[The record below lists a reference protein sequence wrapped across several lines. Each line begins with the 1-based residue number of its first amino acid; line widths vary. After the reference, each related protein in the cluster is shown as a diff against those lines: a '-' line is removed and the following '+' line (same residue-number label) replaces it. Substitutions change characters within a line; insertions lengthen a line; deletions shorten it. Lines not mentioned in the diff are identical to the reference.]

1 MTKTRTVSSET
12 EVKQVLRD
20 VCRELEALLRESEGL
35 GRGGDRS
42 LENAKT
48 VLREVP
54 ALLEEGILRVAVV
67 GPIKSG
73 KSTFLN
79 CLLGDEMLK
88 RGAGVIT
95 SIVTRIRRGDRLQ
108 ANMVFK
114 AWPEV
119 NEEIRQAMILFPE
132 QAGKPGDGGF
142 DLRRD
147 QDRLALSRALSRL
160 GVERRVGE
168 DALDRN
174 LALLSGY
181 LKGYETVRPFLS
193 DRPAVRR
200 FEGDRFLGHWSFSG
214 EEAHAVYLRD
224 LQIDV
229 AGGIPESLEIADC
242 QGSDSPNPLHLAM
255 IQDYLH
261 RAHLVLYIISSRTG
275 LRRADVQFLSM
286 LRRMG
291 ILENVLFVLNV
302 DFNEHPALEDLTRL
316 LERVRGELTHLVS
329 EPSLYAF
336 SALYHLFQRIEGRLG
351 LRERKLLEGWRS
363 DPELTA
369 WSEREMRR
377 FQEDFGG
384 LVERQSLRLLFQNP
398 IERLQLAAAGI
409 ARWAAV
415 AADFLGRDAQEVR
428 AILERL
434 HSRRERFGN
443 LAGLIQNALSGALP
457 QLREELKSD
466 VHRFLDPPSG
476 EVMQRILRFIEG
488 YPVSG
493 ERFLAGGG
501 AQGFSRAL
509 YQAYQEF
516 KQALDRFITEEVN
529 PDIVRFVAGEE
540 RKIEEGLKAVA
551 APYRSWIEEACE
563 ELRRQM
569 ADQGIALDCPGQ
581 DLLPSIRGFL
591 QIAHDRMPTLSSGIG
606 YPARIR
612 SEALLRLGVYRV
624 MGRVRKTLKKSGS
637 ADAAELRAFEKAA
650 ARIKQEAREALSAQF
665 VDFRE
670 NLKFAHLF
678 RLTDEAARRLADGL
692 RERLE
697 FYAADFSGLAD
708 RLQTLGKEK
717 EGARQSLARLQGLCQ
732 EIIGTLEDLRGAVA
746 APAS

>member
-1 MTKTRTVSSET
+1 MTKAYTVSSGT
-12 EVKQVLRD
+12 EVKQVLRH
-20 VCRELEALLRESEGL
+20 VCRELEALLRKSEEL
-35 GRGGDRS
+35 GGGGDRS
-42 LENAKT
+42 LENAQAI
-48 VLREVP
+48 LREVP
-54 ALLEEGILRVAVV
+54 ARLEEGVLRVAVV

-95 SIVTRIRRGDRLQ
+95 SIITRIRRGDRLQ

-114 AWPEV
+114 TWPEV

-132 QAGKPGDGGF
+132 RAGKPEDGGF

-147 QDRLALSRALSRL
+147 QDRLALSRALSSL
-160 GVERRVGE
+160 GVERRVDE

-181 LKGYETVRPFLS
+181 LKGYETVRPFLA
-193 DRPAVRR
+193 DRPAVLQ

-214 EEAHAVYLRD
+214 EEAHAVYLKD

-261 RAHLVLYIISSRTG
+261 RAHLLLYIISSRTG

-302 DFNEHPALEDLTRL
+302 DFNEHPGLEDLTRL
-316 LERVRGELTHLVS
+316 RERVRGELAHLVP
-329 EPSLYAF
+329 EPALYAF
-336 SALYHLFQRIEGRLG
+336 SALYHLFQRIEGRLA
-351 LRERKLLEGWRS
+351 LKERKLLEGWLS

-384 LVERQSLRLLFQNP
+384 LVGRQSLRLLFQNP
-398 IERLQLAAAGI
+398 IERLHLAAAGI
-409 ARWAAV
+409 SRWAAL

-428 AILERL
+428 AICERL
-434 HSRRERFGN
+434 QGRRERFGN
-443 LAGLIQNALSGALP
+443 LAGLMQNALSGALP

-476 EVMQRILRFIEG
+476 EVMQRMLRFIDG
-488 YPVSG
+488 YHLSAD
-493 ERFLAGGG
+493 RFLPLGGP
-501 AQGFSRAL
+501 QGFSRAL

-516 KQALDRFITEEVN
+516 KQALDRFITDEVN

-540 RKIEEGLKAVA
+540 RKIEEGLTAAA
-551 APYRSWIEEACE
+551 APYRIWIEEACE
-563 ELRRQM
+563 DLRRQL
-569 ADQGIALDCPGQ
+569 AEQGIALDCPGQ
-581 DLLPSIRGFL
+581 DLLPSIRSFL
-591 QIAHDRMPTLSSGIG
+591 QVAHEGMPTLSAGIG

-624 MGRVRKTLKKSGS
+624 LGRVRKTLKKPGS
-637 ADAAELRAFEKAA
+637 TGAAELRAFEKAVS
-650 ARIKQEAREALSAQF
+650 RLKREARDALSAQF

-678 RLTDEAARRLADGL
+678 RLADEAARRLAEGL

-697 FYAADFSGLAD
+697 FYDADFRGLAG
-708 RLQTLGKEK
+708 RLQTLGEAK
-717 EGARQSLARLQGLCQ
+717 EGTRQSIARLQGDCQ
-732 EIIGTLEDLRGAVA
+732 EVIGALEDLRRAVA
-746 APAS
+746 ACPS